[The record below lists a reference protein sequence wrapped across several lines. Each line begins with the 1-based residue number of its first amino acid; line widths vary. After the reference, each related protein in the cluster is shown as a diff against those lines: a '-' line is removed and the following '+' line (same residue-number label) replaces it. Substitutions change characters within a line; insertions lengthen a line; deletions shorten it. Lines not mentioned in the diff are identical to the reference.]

1 MEISAKQ
8 FDRLSQLI
16 NTLDTDCKAKTSK
29 FDEIFG
35 GFQLSY
41 FYLTANELVE
51 MIKSKENF
59 LKYWQISDERKYFVN
74 MKCESCLKSNA
85 YKNFVEKYK
94 HWSSG
99 YSMGEKIDVVLTIKI
114 GEYVYKKCDI
124 IADYR
129 EKYRGKAKKWN
140 GKIKYGSATL
150 NIVYDNNK
158 KMKSSI
164 YVINKK

>member
-8 FDRLSQLI
+8 FERLSQLI

-29 FDEIFG
+29 FDEIFC
-35 GFQLSY
+35 GFQLSN
-41 FYLTANELVE
+41 FYLTENERKE
-51 MIKSKENF
+51 MIKSKDNF

-85 YKNFVEKYK
+85 YKKFVEEYK
-94 HWSSG
+94 NWSSG
-99 YSMGEKIDVVLTIKI
+99 YSMGETIDVLLTIKI

-129 EKYRGKAKKWN
+129 EKYRGDAKKYN
-140 GKIKYGSATL
+140 NKIKYGSATL

-164 YVINKK
+164 DLINKK